1 MYFLTF
7 EFGTEFPKSK
17 PKDAGHI
24 EMIFYGGINNSFFF
38 AAYGSLV
45 TIYPIVSFRNVTSS
59 SCRCDLGDYLLDGS
73 YDLSNK
79 FLPGMRKEELTQIL
93 TNETFCVTISKVERL
108 TDLCPEAL
116 PHVRNAIDPTLI
128 GALVGSLVSERTSIC
143 LKFKPIFTIVKSEL
157 TITSE

>member
-59 SCRCDLGDYLLDGS
+59 SCRCDLVDYLLDGS

-79 FLPGMRKEELTQIL
+79 FLPGMRKEELRPLSGGFATCSQ
-93 TNETFCVTISKVERL
+93 CHR
-108 TDLCPEAL
+108 
-116 PHVRNAIDPTLI
+116 PHLDWSP
-128 GALVGSLVSERTSIC
+128 GG
-143 LKFKPIFTIVKSEL
+143 
-157 TITSE
+157 